1 MYNRISDSSIAYP
14 ASVSEADELGHRTE
28 DSRGGSLNERR

>member
-14 ASVSEADELGHRTE
+14 ASISEADELGNRTE
-28 DSRGGSLNERR
+28 DSRSFADMFS